1 MVRHG
6 GDHAE
11 DAVVVKEKEMN
22 LIDRYIAEVGRHLP
36 EKDRADIEAEIRS
49 MIEDMLEE
57 RGHGDKA
64 VVETLEQLGD
74 PKLLAAQYAPP
85 RRYLVGP
92 EWYEVYVKVL
102 QRVLFTALPV
112 YLAVMLVLALSR
124 NPLDFGNAVGNAV
137 RGAFDVGMQI
147 LFWVTLVFVFV
158 ERSGEKPEELRK
170 PGSQSWT
177 VAQLPE
183 LPGKRQIGIAEA
195 LMNIATLLFV
205 MIWIALPL
213 FQGDSA
219 SVPFLHPNLWNFWLP
234 VFFLLTGL
242 SLVHEVFQLKIG
254 YWTPALT
261 VTNVILGILSI
272 VYIAALITTQEVIN
286 PAFLAMLDSS
296 LETAR
301 LREVATWSVDIS
313 AAIIAG
319 IYVWDILHSIRMA
332 RQLTQPNPE
341 IPAVVQKRSQRRRM
355 K

>member
-1 MVRHG
+1 MVDDG
-6 GDHAE
+6 NDHAE
-11 DAVVVKEKEMN
+11 DVVVKKEKEMS
-22 LIDRYIAEVGRHLP
+22 LIDRYVAEVGRHLP

-49 MIEDMLEE
+49 MIEDTLEE
-57 RGHGDKA
+57 RDHNAKSADDK
-64 VVETLEQLGD
+64 VIVEMLEQFGD
-74 PKLLAAQYAPP
+74 PKLLASQYAPP
-85 RRYLVGP
+85 RRYLIGP

-102 QRVLFTALPV
+102 QRVLYTAIPV
-112 YLAVMLVLALSR
+112 YLAVMMVLALTQ
-124 NPLDFGNAVGNAV
+124 NPLDFGNAVEKAV
-137 RGAFDVGMQI
+137 GGAFDVGLQI
-147 LFWVTLVFVFV
+147 LFWVTLAFVFV
-158 ERSGEKPEELRK
+158 ERSGEQPEELRK
-170 PGSQSWT
+170 PGSQPWT

-183 LPGKRQIGIAEA
+183 LPGKRQISVAEA

-205 MIWIALPL
+205 MIWIALPI
-213 FQGDSA
+213 FQGEGA

-234 VFFLLTGL
+234 AFFVLTGL
-242 SLVHEVFQLKIG
+242 SVVHEIFQLKIG

-301 LREVATWSVDIS
+301 LREVAIWSVDIS

-332 RQLTQPNPE
+332 RQLIKSNPE
-341 IPAVVQKRSQRRRM
+341 IPAVVQKRS
-355 K
+355 